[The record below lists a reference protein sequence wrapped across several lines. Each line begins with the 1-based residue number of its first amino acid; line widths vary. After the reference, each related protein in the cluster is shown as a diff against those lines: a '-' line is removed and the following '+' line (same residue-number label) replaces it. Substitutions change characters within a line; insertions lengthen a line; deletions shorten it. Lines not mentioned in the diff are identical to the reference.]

1 LTVLVLRYRREC
13 PYLAVG
19 WLWYLGTLVP
29 VMGLVQ
35 VGYQARADRYTY
47 IPLVGVFLLSVWG
60 LADLARS
67 RQSQRALAY
76 LGGLALVC
84 LMLTSWNQ
92 VHYWQNSFLLWEKDL
107 AATGGSAVAHW
118 NMGQLLQKQGRTEEA
133 IRHYYD
139 ALAFQPAY
147 LRAHCALGVALL
159 GKRDWSGA
167 VEHLERVVRD
177 RPDDAPSHNDLG
189 VALMLQGNVSK
200 AVCHLHE
207 AVRLKP
213 ETPGAHYTLGQ
224 VFLRL
229 GRWGE
234 AAAAFS
240 QAVALRPQDSLYHR
254 SWAFALHKQGQIG
267 QAQVEYQESMR
278 LEPNWPQDALQVAWA
293 LATDPD
299 SGRRNGPW
307 AILVAEQASQATGEQ
322 DPKALDALAAA
333 YAECGR
339 FSDAVAVAHKAQAQ
353 ASARGQMALASEIE
367 DRLRLYQRRQP
378 FRADRTGE

>member
-1 LTVLVLRYRREC
+1 
-13 PYLAVG
+13 
-19 WLWYLGTLVP
+19 
-29 VMGLVQ
+29 
-35 VGYQARADRYTY
+35 
-47 IPLVGVFLLSVWG
+47 
-60 LADLARS
+60 
-67 RQSQRALAY
+67 
-76 LGGLALVC
+76 
-84 LMLTSWNQ
+84 
-92 VHYWQNSFLLWEKDL
+92 
-107 AATGGSAVAHW
+107 
-118 NMGQLLQKQGRTEEA
+118 MGQLLQKQGRTEEA